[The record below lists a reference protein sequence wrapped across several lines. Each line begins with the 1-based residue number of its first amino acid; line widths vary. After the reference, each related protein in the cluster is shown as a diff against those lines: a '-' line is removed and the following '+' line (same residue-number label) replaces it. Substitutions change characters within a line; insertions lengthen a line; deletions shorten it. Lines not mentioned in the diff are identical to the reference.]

1 MNLKAQS
8 SKDTTTCLPNNI
20 VRALLTDAKQKD
32 ILLDEVKNLND
43 RIAEKQKQLSLT
55 NERDSL
61 LIASLKKEIILL
73 EDQKNLLVT
82 DNDSKD
88 KTIKKLR
95 RKNRWTAAAGIL
107 TTGAALFLF
116 K

>member
-1 MNLKAQS
+1 M
-8 SKDTTTCLPNNI
+8 PNKI

-32 ILLDEVKNLND
+32 VLLDEVKNLNE
-43 RIAEKQKQLSLT
+43 RITEKQKQLSLT

-61 LIASLKKEIILL
+61 LIQSLKKEIILL

-82 DNDSKD
+82 DNDSKE
-88 KTIKKLR
+88 KQIKKLK
-95 RKNRWTAAAGIL
+95 RKVRWTAAAGL
-107 TTGAALFLF
+107 AGVGAAIFLF